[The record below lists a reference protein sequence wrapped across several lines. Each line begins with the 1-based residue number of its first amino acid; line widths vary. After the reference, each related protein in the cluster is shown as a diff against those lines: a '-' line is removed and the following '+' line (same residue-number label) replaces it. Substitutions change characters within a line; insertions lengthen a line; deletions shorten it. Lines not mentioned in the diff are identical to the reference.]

1 MYKYYFNNEYLLIL
15 ISKSAK
21 LRVKFNGLLLN
32 ITSPDDLMDPV
43 NGYGTDE
50 RGKTISFQYE
60 NVEAVEL
67 NGNLYSIEQLN
78 TDMDEL
84 VNKSKEEKPEEK
96 PSTPPKSDK
105 DSATP
110 KKEEEPPADDK
121 KKESYVGKYVVN
133 LDASSPYHNTKGKVI
148 SEVNGL
154 ITYKTVVNDSYI
166 SIKVLKDKIK
176 ITS

>member
-1 MYKYYFNNEYLLIL
+1 MYKYYFNNEYLLVL
-15 ISKSAK
+15 MSKSSK

-32 ITSPDDLMDPV
+32 IVSSDDLMDPV

-60 NVEAVEL
+60 NIEAVEI

-78 TDMDEL
+78 IDMDEL

-96 PSTPPKSDK
+96 PAPASKPDK
-105 DSATP
+105 D

-121 KKESYVGKYVVN
+121 KKESFVGKYVVN
-133 LDASSPYHNTKGKVI
+133 LDTTSPYHNTKGKVI

-154 ITYKTVVNDSYI
+154 ITYKTVFNNTYI

>member
-1 MYKYYFNNEYLLIL
+1 MYKYYFNNEYLLVL
-15 ISKSAK
+15 MSKSSK

-32 ITSPDDLMDPV
+32 IVSSDDLMDPV

-60 NVEAVEL
+60 NIEAVEI

-84 VNKSKEEKPEEK
+84 VNKSKEEKPAPASK
-96 PSTPPKSDK
+96 PDK
-105 DSATP
+105 D
-110 KKEEEPPADDK
+110 KKEEEPPTNDK
-121 KKESYVGKYVVN
+121 KKESFVGKYVVN
-133 LDASSPYHNTKGKVI
+133 LDTTSPYHNTKGKVI

-154 ITYKTVVNDSYI
+154 ITYKTVFNNTYI